1 MAGLP
6 ITGRATPL
14 RKYMKDNRLA
24 LRALART
31 VGISHVAI
39 HYMLREDRSIW
50 VVEHHG
56 DISLYEWKHIAGGA
70 R

>member
-1 MAGLP
+1 MTGLP

-14 RKYMKDNRLA
+14 RRYLKDNNMPQ
-24 LRALART
+24 RALARR
-31 VGISHVAI
+31 VGLSNVAI

-50 VVEHHG
+50 VVEHRG